1 MCLFV
6 RVCVCVEFECEA
18 LLDGQVD
25 GIAYWFV
32 IAWSE
37 EEEGGAGGKSRC
49 TETLAGSEHFPG
61 APHGQVL
68 PVKEV
73 LCY

>member
-1 MCLFV
+1 
-6 RVCVCVEFECEA
+6 
-18 LLDGQVD
+18 VD
-25 GIAYWFV
+25 CIAYWFV

-37 EEEGGAGGKSRC
+37 EEEGGAGEKSRC
-49 TETLAGSEHFPG
+49 TETLAALEHFPG